1 MLTAVPCV
9 KCAHLHEL
17 LRLQWQKAIQAAF
30 SWDACILLTVI
41 HHARVFYFLDRINAR
56 RAYACS
62 SRFLLVRDIVSQR
75 LTMQIKRTVRC
86 PGLWFLEGRSGPRI
100 CQERF
105 DKHISNSPLCLQ
117 HSCAQNWC
125 MPALS
130 SYLDVHTDRGFTA
143 PNILVQS
150 SSQEFPYHQ
159 GVGTSISKRMRAFLP
174 SYPNYLWNFPS
185 GINLQAVVKIP
196 FAEVISLRRVA
207 TSLLQW
213 HRMRLGA
220 IQIATT
226 GMWVHAPYLTIV
238 KTTTFRSWFSSISER

>member
-17 LRLQWQKAIQAAF
+17 LRLQWQKAMHSSIFMGCMHSPHCNTPCACVLF
-30 SWDACILLTVI
+30 SWSNQCTPCVCLQLTFL
-41 HHARVFYFLDRINAR
+41 ARQRLE
-56 RAYACS
+56 
-62 SRFLLVRDIVSQR
+62 QR